1 MIFVR
6 IIKYTEDFQLKIRTD
21 NVQWPHLS
29 TWFAVV
35 FVFCVCINV
44 VGQVTNEFCHLLE
57 KSKQLFNGLRDLPQV
72 GGGKRHQL
80 KPRVFNTCTKSHHNI
95 KQGIK
100 CNKRMCSSARSQAV
114 AGLLWSHVWHLHSTL
129 EVPTATPS
137 SAWQVETCYKKISYK
152 RTKEDAYCKSSL
164 WSGNGMS
171 AMNKNI
177 IDRWKCQNHS
187 FLKLSQKFL
196 RQR

>member
-1 MIFVR
+1 M
-6 IIKYTEDFQLKIRTD
+6 
-21 NVQWPHLS
+21 
-29 TWFAVV
+29 
-35 FVFCVCINV
+35 
-44 VGQVTNEFCHLLE
+44 TNEFCHLLE

-137 SAWQVETCYKKISYK
+137 SARQVETCYKKIYYK

-177 IDRWKCQNHS
+177 IDRWKCQNHCFQKIS
-187 FLKLSQKFL
+187 QIFSETKINPLKIADL
-196 RQR
+196 